1 MPKSIADEALA
12 LISARREK
20 RESRAPTNL
29 ASSLVSHDSEDSTS
43 DKAQDKERGAHDDAD
58 LVIDT
63 VEAARHLRLCGIG
76 AMDPVI
82 LCAYGNTNKFVPA
95 RAKGQNN
102 YDWEAVTKQAK
113 KGVRQWEKVEANLTD
128 DTPNLGFIS
137 CPGGTRVKC
146 KPGRDDIQEITEG
159 QVLFFEVDKGLTKEE
174 QIAAPATAGLPPPS
188 FQLDTGGKSVW
199 SYYALDTTYPLDDVV
214 HGRMALSQAIEQ
226 AHPGVDT
233 DHALWSPHQPARL
246 AGGIHPK
253 TGKRSTLINITG
265 TRYRLDEILSRCPD
279 IEQLPK
285 GKRSGSIWRPDDPGE
300 DITKILYPAPEEL
313 SVAVPL
319 TLAIAKAN
327 VDRIFKGQ
335 KAGEKVPRPLRAFY
349 LSESVQA
356 AYAQLQELGY
366 AIDGTPEELF
376 DTFCTNSEYLGK
388 GSLQVCRDRHYANDP
403 GEGDKSKC
411 QLLKDIACWAEDN
424 GHWRWLPSFSR
435 RSAAGAKPLQ
445 RNGSNR
451 QQAHKPA
458 GTISHRLKVLDR
470 YIGWFGLKVRNTLHR
485 TVILRDIRKRLDL
498 KEHMK
503 DPELQSKVLEAQDR
517 LNGNTYKALSH
528 HDRAAM
534 PTPTVEW
541 CIPQLIP
548 AKDATLI
555 VGAPKVGKTRAAIAV
570 VKSLLQSTDC
580 LGCKPCDQVPWV
592 IFVSDDQSAGDSAD
606 MMKAAGIYEHPK
618 LLWSQR
624 FRLSADQLDQLLRD
638 IRTHPGAVVVIDSL
652 RSISASTGVDENSAQ
667 MATLVYDLKQTAT
680 DVGGTLVL
688 VHHGSK
694 SGGTGKDASS
704 GHNGITGA
712 TNGAI
717 SIHHLEDENGIPQKM
732 SHYRRVVREMR
743 SGPPFDIVALM
754 ESDGSLRYVATFE
767 EWSLKQ
773 LEQGKQAERQ
783 SQLAKPP
790 KAVASLL
797 ITMAELF
804 DNKEEPLCLLD
815 LMKAAKLCR
824 SSVPV
829 KTDCNNRETAD
840 YNNCLR
846 WAKRLKR
853 EGFITEHRDE
863 SGTAGSQRRRLLELT
878 QDGRNYVGRL

>member
-1 MPKSIADEALA
+1 MPQSIADEALL
-12 LISARREK
+12 LISGRRQQ
-20 RESRAPTNL
+20 RESL
-29 ASSLVSHDSEDSTS
+29 ASGLHGKRAKDGHDEKGEDNDVNHRASEPRINT
-43 DKAQDKERGAHDDAD
+43 
-58 LVIDT
+58 VIAT
-63 VEAARHLRLCGIG
+63 EHLRLCGIS
-76 AMDPVI
+76 ATDPVI
-82 LCAYGNTNKFVPA
+82 LCAYGDTNKYVPDRPA
-95 RAKGQNN
+95 GRKN

-113 KGVRQWEKVEANLTD
+113 KGVRQWGKVEANLTD
-128 DTPNLGFIS
+128 VTPNLGFIS
-137 CPGGTRVKC
+137 CPGGTRVLC

-159 QVLFFEVDKGLTKEE
+159 QVLFFEVDSGLTREE
-174 QIAAPATAGLPPPS
+174 QIEAPAKAGLPPAS

-199 SYYALDTTYPLDDVV
+199 SYYVLDTTYPVDDVIQ
-214 HGRMALSQAIEQ
+214 GRKALSKAIEDH
-226 AHPGVDT
+226 HPGVKT
-233 DHALWSPHQPARL
+233 DHSLWSPHQPARL

-253 TGKRSTLINITG
+253 TGKRSTLINVTER
-265 TRYRLDEILSRCPD
+265 RYRLDEILSRCPD
-279 IEQLPK
+279 LDQLPK
-285 GKRSGSIWRPDDPGE
+285 GTKSKSIWREPSPNDHVIEG
-300 DITKILYPAPEEL
+300 TYPTPEEL

-319 TLAIAKAN
+319 TVAIAKAN
-327 VDRIFKGQ
+327 VERINNGQ
-335 KAGEKVPRPLRAFY
+335 QPGQGTGRPLRAYY
-349 LSESVQA
+349 LSRCLQA
-356 AYAQLQELGY
+356 GYAQLQELGY
-366 AIDGTPEELF
+366 DIDGTPEELF
-376 DTFCTNSEYLGK
+376 DTFCVNSENLGLD
-388 GSLQVCRDRHYANDP
+388 SIEDCRDRHYASATDI
-403 GEGDKSKC
+403 GTGDKSKPV
-411 QLLKDIACWAEDN
+411 LLQDITNWAEAN
-424 GHWRWLPSFSR
+424 GHWRWRPNWSKRKEKTNCSGAQANKATGRKNPSSKPQ
-435 RSAAGAKPLQ
+435 RS
-445 RNGSNR
+445 
-451 QQAHKPA
+451 
-458 GTISHRLKVLDR
+458 ISYRLKVLDR
-470 YIGWFGLKVRNTLHR
+470 YIGWFGLKIRNTLHR

-498 KEHMK
+498 KEHLK

-517 LNGNTYKALSH
+517 VNGNTYKALTH

-606 MMKAAGIYEHPK
+606 MMKAAGIYDHPK

-638 IRTHPGAVVVIDSL
+638 IKTHPRAVVIIDSL

-680 DVGGTLVL
+680 DVGASLVL

-732 SHYRRVVREMR
+732 SQYRRVVREMR

-754 ESDGSLRYVATFE
+754 ESDGSLKQVATFE

-773 LEQGKQAERQ
+773 LEQEKQAERQ
-783 SQLAKPP
+783 SQLEKPP
-790 KAVASLL
+790 KPVASLL
-797 ITMAELF
+797 ITMAEQF

-824 SSVPV
+824 PSVPV
-829 KTDCNNRETAD
+829 KNDCNKGETAD
-840 YNNCLR
+840 YNNCTIWVR
-846 WAKRLKR
+846 RLKR

-863 SGTAGSQRRRLLELT
+863 SGTAGSQRRRLLELS